1 MLLKRKL
8 AASVAVSLILCDAAI
23 ADIAR
28 DSDGDVISALHLI
41 LEYGGAARDANDFSA
56 TSTQSSQVG
65 INDSY
70 HPPSHGDSLA
80 SDANGLLRA
89 TGPASSN
96 IYNRPDAVGRRVNPE
111 PFGFD

>member
-8 AASVAVSLILCDAAI
+8 AVSVAASLIVCDAAI

-28 DSDGDVISALHLI
+28 DSDGDVISALQLI
-41 LEYGGAARDANDFSA
+41 LEYGGAARDANGFDA
-56 TSTQSSQVG
+56 TRMQSPQVG
-65 INDSY
+65 INGSY
-70 HPPSHGDSLA
+70 HSSSYGENLA

-89 TGPASSN
+89 TGPGSSN
-96 IYNRPDAVGRRVNPE
+96 IDKRPDAVGRRVNPE